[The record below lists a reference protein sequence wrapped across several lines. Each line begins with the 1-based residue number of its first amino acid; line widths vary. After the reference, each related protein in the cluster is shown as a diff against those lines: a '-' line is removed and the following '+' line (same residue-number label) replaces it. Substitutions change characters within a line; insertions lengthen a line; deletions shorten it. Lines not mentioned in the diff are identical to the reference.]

1 MEGRLFTIAKILSRT
16 IPLELIAFKPL
27 GYSVRYSHR
36 WQILFFEVGV
46 EFSSTPKSLAAEAG
60 K

>member
-1 MEGRLFTIAKILSRT
+1 LFTIAKILSRT

-46 EFSSTPKSLAAEAG
+46 EFSNTPKSLAAEAG